1 MIKTDPLPPDGRY
14 ALKLS
19 ARHQRKTEA
28 IADMSSVISANAG
41 VLADGELVL
50 SALAGRESSFEE
62 LVRRYQRP
70 IAAYVYRMVGDYD
83 SALDL
88 TQEVFIKV
96 YNSLF
101 RYRSEFKFSTWIYR
115 IAHNAAIDHLRRHAV
130 REQSLV
136 IGIDGERREISI
148 ESRRLT
154 PEQESENKE
163 QRSEIE
169 SVVQMLPA
177 AYRELIVLRHS
188 QDLSYDEIAEVTGL
202 PLGTVKNRLFR
213 AREAM
218 RDHLLQRGITRS

>member
-1 MIKTDPLPPDGRY
+1 MNPAISL
-14 ALKLS
+14 AKL
-19 ARHQRKTEA
+19 T
-28 IADMSSVISANAG
+28 G
-41 VLADGELVL
+41 LADGELVET
-50 SALAGRESSFEE
+50 AIAGREASFEE

-96 YNSLF
+96 YNSLS
-101 RYRSEFKFSTWIYR
+101 RYRSEFKFSTWIYK
-115 IAHNAAIDHLRRHAV
+115 IAHNAAIDHIRRFAV
-130 REQSLV
+130 REQALAS
-136 IGIDGERREISI
+136 GTDGERREAAI

-154 PEQESENKE
+154 PEQESERE
-163 QRSEIE
+163 ERRSEIE
-169 SVVQMLPA
+169 SVVQLLPA

-188 QDLSYDEIAEVTGL
+188 HDLSYDEIAEVTGL

-218 RDHLLQRGITRS
+218 RDLLIKRGISCV